1 MPFFPLNPKCFEI
14 GIIKKI
20 KKVLILCFWWQ
31 NNIKVIHYQRVRV
44 STPLIKI
51 KFN

>member
-1 MPFFPLNPKCFEI
+1 MPSVPKYSKYCEI
-14 GIIKKI
+14 SIIKKI